1 MKIGSKGVIMQ
12 ESNSPINWQEILKI
26 TNHKPELAKEMVSML
41 AGELPDIKMLIESAL
56 KNKNQPDLINHLHKL
71 HGSCC
76 YCGVTKLR
84 QLTAHIEKQLKTNG
98 ISNSILSSVKYET
111 VLNPLFRDLFA
122 EIDLIL
128 NYINQQAITL

>member
-1 MKIGSKGVIMQ
+1 MQ

-41 AGELPDIKMLIESAL
+41 AGELPEIKIFIENAL
-56 KNKNQPDLINHLHKL
+56 TTKNQTELLNHIHKL

-84 QLTAHIEKQLKTNG
+84 QITAQIEKQLKIHNALTHV
-98 ISNSILSSVKYET
+98 SNERSLH
-111 VLNPLFRDLFA
+111 PLFRDLFA
-122 EIDLIL
+122 EIDVIL